1 MVLEKDVL
9 MYRSYL
15 ALRKYRVVLDDIK
28 PSSPELLHPLRQLAQ
43 FLSTPSERDNI
54 VADLDTKVFLIYIMF
69 KILNTYKIINLKLTL
84 GFCICIILYVFC
96 YTSS

>member
-69 KILNTYKIINLKLTL
+69 RGVYSAWDPRLRGGEKKKKKSGL
-84 GFCICIILYVFC
+84 GEKK
-96 YTSS
+96 SKN

>member
-1 MVLEKDVL
+1 

-28 PSSPELLHPLRQLAQ
+28 RSSPELLHPLRQLAQ

-54 VADLDTKVFLIYIMF
+54 VADLDTKVFFIYIM
-69 KILNTYKIINLKLTL
+69 LKY
-84 GFCICIILYVFC
+84 IQNY
-96 YTSS
+96 